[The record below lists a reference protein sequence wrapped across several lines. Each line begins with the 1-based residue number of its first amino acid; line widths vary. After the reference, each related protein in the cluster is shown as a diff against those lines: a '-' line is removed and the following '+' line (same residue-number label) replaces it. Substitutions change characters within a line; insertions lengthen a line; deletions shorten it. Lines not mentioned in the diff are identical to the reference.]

1 MKHEHQQ
8 LGSLDKKQ
16 FSHLVTTLQQSGD
29 LLIITQFPL
38 KIGWKGKFSV

>member
-29 LLIITQFPL
+29 LCASPRKDTYLD
-38 KIGWKGKFSV
+38 GV